1 MSHMTHDEAYA
12 ELAAVALDSVSPDIR
27 EAVRAHAGACPE
39 CGPELA
45 SLEHAVAILGQLVPS
60 ENFNRGR
67 SAGIRSRL
75 LVRARAERE
84 SRSAPVS
91 GRPDLARG
99 VASLTGLG
107 HRATPVGQRPVTGE
121 TTRATPVQSP
131 VVQRPHANALV
142 MILGAYAAL
151 VTIAFAATAF
161 GLFSVNAKRRAMSDR
176 LAAVD
181 TLAPVI
187 DSLTATLNE
196 KNAMM
201 TMMTGPDVKTVPLM
215 SQSSSRPLGRVM
227 WNQASN
233 DWIVVTHGVRQPR
246 EGMTYQLWLVTD
258 YARISAGTLRPDRGG
273 KIMMHA
279 RQALPRD
286 ALRSVAITEEPMG
299 GVASPTG
306 PTIAAGGA

>member
-1 MSHMTHDEAYA
+1 MSHMTHDDAYA
-12 ELAAVALDSVSPDIR
+12 ELAAVALDSVSPELR
-27 EAVRAHAGACPE
+27 AAVRAHAGACPE

-45 SLEHAVAILGQLVPS
+45 SLEHTVAILGQLVPS
-60 ENFNRGR
+60 ASLNRGR

-107 HRATPVGQRPVTGE
+107 HRVTPVGQRPVTGE
-121 TTRATPVQSP
+121 TGRVTPAQSP
-131 VVQRPHANALV
+131 AVQRPRANTLA

-161 GLFSVNAKRRAMSDR
+161 GLFSVSSARRAMSAR

-201 TMMTGPDVKTVPLM
+201 AMMTGPDVKTVQLM

-227 WNQASN
+227 WNQVSN

-258 YARISAGTLRPDRGG
+258 YARISAGTLRPDKDG

-279 RQALPRD
+279 KQALPRE
-286 ALRSVAITEEPMG
+286 ALRSIAITEEPMG
-299 GVASPTG
+299 GVTSPTG
-306 PTIAAGGA
+306 PTIAAGAA

>member
-1 MSHMTHDEAYA
+1 MSHMTHEDAYA
-12 ELAAVALDSVSPDIR
+12 ELAAVALDSVSPDLR

-45 SLEHAVAILGQLVPS
+45 SLEQTVAILGQLVPS
-60 ENFNRGR
+60 ASLNRGR

-75 LVRARAERE
+75 VVRARAERE

-91 GRPDLARG
+91 GRPDIARG

-121 TTRATPVQSP
+121 TKRVTPLQSRAVE
-131 VVQRPHANALV
+131 RPRANTLM
-142 MILGAYAAL
+142 MIVGAYAAL

-161 GLFSVNAKRRAMSDR
+161 GFFSATSERREIRDR

-187 DSLTATLNE
+187 DSLRATLNE

-215 SQSSSRPLGRVM
+215 SQSSARPLGRVM

-258 YARISAGTLRPDRGG
+258 YARISAGTLRPDRSG
-273 KIMMHA
+273 KIMMHV

-299 GVASPTG
+299 GVTSPTG
-306 PTIAAGGA
+306 PTIAAGPA

>member
-1 MSHMTHDEAYA
+1 MSHMTHDDAYA
-12 ELAAVALDSVSPDIR
+12 ELAAVALDAVSPELR
-27 EAVRAHAGACPE
+27 EAVRSHAAACPE

-45 SLEHAVAILGQLVPS
+45 SLEHTVTILGQLVPS
-60 ENFNRGR
+60 ASLNRGR

-107 HRATPVGQRPVTGE
+107 HRATPVGQRPAVGE
-121 TTRATPVQSP
+121 TRRVTPAQSP
-131 VVQRPHANALV
+131 AVQRPPANALV

-151 VTIAFAATAF
+151 VTIAFAATTF
-161 GLFSVNAKRRAMSDR
+161 GLFSVNSNWREIRDR

-187 DSLTATLNE
+187 DSLRVALNE

-201 TMMTGPDVKTVPLM
+201 TMMTGSDVKTVPLV
-215 SQSSSRPLGRVM
+215 SQSARPLGRVM
-227 WNQASN
+227 WNHASN

-258 YARISAGTLRPDRGG
+258 YARISAGTFRPDKDG
-273 KIMMHA
+273 KAMMHA
-279 RQALPRD
+279 KQALPRD
-286 ALRSVAITEEPMG
+286 ALRSIAITEEPMG
-299 GVASPTG
+299 GVTSPTG
-306 PTIAAGGA
+306 PTIAAGAA